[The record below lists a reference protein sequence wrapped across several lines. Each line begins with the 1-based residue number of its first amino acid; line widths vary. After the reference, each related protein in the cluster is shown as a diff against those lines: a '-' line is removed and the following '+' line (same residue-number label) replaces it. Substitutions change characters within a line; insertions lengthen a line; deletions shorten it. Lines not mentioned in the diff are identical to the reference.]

1 MREHAHVHLVPS
13 KYNEPHAMP
22 DLSYSGVGTRVS
34 VCCLAGLER
43 SMKDL
48 QRQVSSLVRLKNLM
62 NETFDKAEKT
72 IRNEFAVLKE
82 A

>member
-1 MREHAHVHLVPS
+1 
-13 KYNEPHAMP
+13 
-22 DLSYSGVGTRVS
+22 
-34 VCCLAGLER
+34 
-43 SMKDL
+43 MKDL